1 MKTVRTGE
9 SEIQLIQGLRTC
21 HQMRILY
28 TETSAYRPSSGHF
41 LEALEAMAARGECEF
56 TFFDEARHLHPRRS
70 IAQRIAQRVAGH
82 PAGYRA
88 FNTALVAEARRT
100 APEIVLVGKGAYFSA
115 ATVRQ
120 VREVTGAVM
129 VNWASDDPFNSASST
144 RDLVESIPLY
154 DLYVC
159 TKRAVMDDVIRAGGA
174 RAIYVRFGYK
184 PNLHFPEPPTT
195 PEEHRRFDCDAMF
208 IGGGD
213 ADRAPYFETL
223 VRALP
228 ELRLSLY
235 GGYWDRYPALRRY
248 WRGNAI
254 ARDFRLAVGGAKIC
268 VNLVRRANRD
278 DHVMRTFELPA
289 CGGFMLAE
297 RTDAHQE
304 LFAEDREAAFFS
316 TSEELVAKV
325 RQWLPRDDD
334 RRAIAAA
341 GHRKISGGRDTYAD
355 RLAEILAEVALLR
368 SGRELREAAPK

>member
-1 MKTVRTGE
+1 MQARRP
-9 SEIQLIQGLRTC
+9 SS
-21 HQMRILY
+21 MRILY
-28 TETSAYRPSSGHF
+28 SETSAYAPSSAHF

-56 TFFDEARHLHPRRS
+56 TFFDEARYLRPQRS
-70 IAQRIAQRVAGH
+70 VAARIAQRVTGR
-82 PAGYRA
+82 PAGYAALGAA
-88 FNTALVAEARRT
+88 FVAEARRT
-100 APEIVLVGKGAYFSA
+100 QPDFVLVGKGAYFSA

-120 VREVTGAVM
+120 VRDGTGATM
-129 VNWASDDPFNSASST
+129 VNWASDDPFNPACST

-159 TKRAVMDDVIRAGGA
+159 TKRALVDDVVRAGCA
-174 RAIYVRFGYK
+174 RAIYLRFGYK
-184 PNLHFPEPPTT
+184 PNVHFPEPPAT
-195 PEEHRRFDCDAMF
+195 EDEHRRYDCDVMF

-248 WRGNAI
+248 SRGPAI
-254 ARDFRLAVGGAKIC
+254 GRDFRLAVGGAKIC

-278 DHVMRTFELPA
+278 DHVMRTFEIPV

-304 LFAEDREAAFFS
+304 LFEEDREAAFFS
-316 TSEELVAKV
+316 TSEELAAKV
-325 RQWLPRDDD
+325 RQWLERDAD
-334 RRAIAAA
+334 RRQVAAA
-341 GHRKISGGRDTYAD
+341 GLRRVIEGPNSYGD
-355 RLAEILAEVALLR
+355 RLKEILSTAAAL
-368 SGRELREAAPK
+368 

>member
-1 MKTVRTGE
+1 
-9 SEIQLIQGLRTC
+9 
-21 HQMRILY
+21 MRILY
-28 TETSAYRPSSGHF
+28 TETSAYAPSSAHF
-41 LEALEAMAARGECEF
+41 LEALEAMASRGECEF
-56 TFFDEARHLHPRRS
+56 TFFDETRYLRPQRS
-70 IAQRIAQRVAGH
+70 IAARIAQRVAGR

-88 FNTALVAEARRT
+88 VNAALVAEALRT
-100 APEIVLVGKGAYFSA
+100 APDIVLVGKGAYFSP
-115 ATVRQ
+115 ATLRQ

-129 VNWASDDPFNSASST
+129 VNWASDDPFNRANST

-159 TKRAVMDDVIRAGGA
+159 TKRAVMDDVVRAGCA

-184 PNLHFPEPPTT
+184 PDLHFPEPSATT
-195 PEEHRRFDCDAMF
+195 EESRRFDCDVMF

-223 VRALP
+223 VRELP
-228 ELRLSLY
+228 ELNLSLY

-254 ARDFRLAVGGAKIC
+254 GREFRLAVGGAKIC

-316 TSEELVAKV
+316 TPDELVAKV
-325 RQWLPRDDD
+325 RRWLVRDDD
-334 RRAIAAA
+334 RHAIANAA
-341 GHRKISGGRDTYAD
+341 HRKISEGRNTYAD
-355 RLAEILAEVALLR
+355 RINEILVAAAELR
-368 SGRELREAAPK
+368 PTLELREAGLK